1 MDGRPLALFVLV
13 ASSCIT
19 ATVIDE
25 NSRAA
30 AIEELA
36 TEWAPATSDLLAG
49 GWESETIEGEAAA
62 AVLKIYYHFAA
73 DRTYTGAALVL
84 GAANP
89 EFQTLTGSW
98 SLEDGRLQLNQDEP
112 VTAEFDADRLRLE
125 SPGGTAVFRRVR
137 FQ

>member
-1 MDGRPLALFVLV
+1 MRNRLLLLALG

-25 NSRAA
+25 HARASRIASTAA
-30 AIEELA
+30 A
-36 TEWAPATSDLLAG
+36 WAPATSELLAG

-62 AVLKIYYHFAA
+62 VVLKIYYHFAA
-73 DRTYTGAALVL
+73 DQTYTGAALVL
-84 GAANP
+84 GDANP

-98 SLEDGRLQLNQDEP
+98 SLDSGQLRLNQDEP
-112 VTAEFDADRLRLE
+112 VTAAIDGDRLRLE
-125 SPGGTAVFRRVR
+125 SAGENVVFRRVR